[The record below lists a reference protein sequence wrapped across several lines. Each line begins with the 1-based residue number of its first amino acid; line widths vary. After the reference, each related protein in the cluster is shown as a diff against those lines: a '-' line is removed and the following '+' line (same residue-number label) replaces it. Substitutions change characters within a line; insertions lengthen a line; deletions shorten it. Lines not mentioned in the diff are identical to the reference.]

1 MAKRPTCLVR
11 IPKPQYEKLKAVAD
25 REGRTLVAQMA
36 RLIDAM
42 EWGDFV
48 TESPR

>member
-1 MAKRPTCLVR
+1 MVKQPTYPVR
-11 IPKPQYEKLKAVAD
+11 VPKSQYEKLKAVAK

-36 RLIDAM
+36 RLIDDM
-42 EWGDFV
+42 EGGDPV